1 MDLRRHIQVLWR
13 FKAIVVGGVVVGVI
27 MAILASFSVSFS
39 GGPKLKWRSD
49 QTYGSVSTL
58 FVTQTGFPWGR
69 VTLPDASLLPPGVDP
84 TTGTT
89 TDQSSTTTKDRR
101 EYAAPE
107 RFSDLAVVYAYLAR
121 SDQVRALMQPEA
133 GPDQIVIT
141 PVQNPST
148 GAGLPLLLIET
159 HAHSQERAQK
169 INVASVEAL
178 RSYLREEQDSADIPD
193 GARVRIQVLNP
204 PTPAGV
210 TEGRTYMGSLV
221 ALILAIAG
229 AVALAYLLENLR
241 ASRRSSDDD
250 TPGSV
255 VHEHVNGN
263 GNGAASEEFDP
274 EEFWAEPA
282 ARARPMTR

>member
-13 FKAIVVGGVVVGVI
+13 FKAIVAGGVVLGVV

-39 GGPKLKWRSD
+39 GGPKLKWRSS

-69 VTLPDASLLPPGVDP
+69 VTLPDTSGLPAGIDP

-89 TDQSSTTTKDRR
+89 DPTDTTNKDRR

-121 SDQVRALMQPEA
+121 SDQVRALMRPEA

-148 GAGLPLLLIET
+148 GAGLPLLVIET
-159 HAHSQERAQK
+159 QAHSPEVAQK
-169 INVASVEAL
+169 VNVASVDAL
-178 RSYLREEQDSADIPD
+178 RSYLRDEQDAAHIPD

-210 TEGRTYMGSLV
+210 TEGRTYMGSV
-221 ALILAIAG
+221 IALILAIAG
-229 AVALAYLLENLR
+229 AIALAYLLENLR
-241 ASRRSSDDD
+241 ASRRSDDE
-250 TPGSV
+250 TPERSL
-255 VHEHVNGN
+255 HVNGN
-263 GNGAASEEFDP
+263 GAATDEFDP
-274 EEFWAEPA
+274 DEFW
-282 ARARPMTR
+282 